1 MITQRAF
8 RGISDGDIEEIAC
21 GGAGT
26 LVDCLL
32 DIVVVVV
39 VVTRR
44 RRFSSSIDNRMK
56 VYLLVEFV
64 PVSLVLES
72 MVE

>member
-39 VVTRR
+39 VVVTRR
-44 RRFSSSIDNRMK
+44 R
-56 VYLLVEFV
+56 
-64 PVSLVLES
+64 
-72 MVE
+72 